1 MMGCGGSRAA
11 AVMAGKHEE
20 SRTRDTESTWL
31 TNTDLQDYC
40 CPRPLPLNTYVGDV
54 DNKMMMMMMM
64 MMRRAGKAEPKKRMV
79 TTATQCG
86 KQSVGSSSTSCNHQ
100 RRQRRSLSDA
110 STKSQEA
117 EVSTADT

>member
-40 CPRPLPLNTYVGDV
+40 CPRPLPLNTC
-54 DNKMMMMMMM
+54 
-64 MMRRAGKAEPKKRMV
+64 KAEPKKRMV